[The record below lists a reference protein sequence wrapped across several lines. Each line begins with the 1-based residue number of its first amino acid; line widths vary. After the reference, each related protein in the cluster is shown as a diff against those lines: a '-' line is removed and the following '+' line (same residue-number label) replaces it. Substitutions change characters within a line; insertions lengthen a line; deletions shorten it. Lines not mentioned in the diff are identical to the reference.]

1 MEMNRFGILVIAA
14 AAAICFSCVRS
25 EQTGINDANKRYFDA
40 WMKINHPD
48 AVREGLG
55 IYILE
60 ETIGQGAKA
69 GNAEDYPYAYIS
81 YTSSDLDGTITE
93 TTDADVAKQLGTY
106 AGASKYYGPVVRLR
120 NSTAMTAGQDMV
132 IDNMNVGG
140 TRKAVIPG
148 WFNTMTVRAD
158 SEEEYLSKVTGTDI
172 VLTLTLHDVFK
183 DLTEWQLDSI
193 SRYLSHKYSHPVD
206 SLKYGFYYIQTKAPD
221 DDTPFESDATVYL
234 NYTGMLLN
242 GDIFDTSISEVA
254 KDAGIYSS
262 GGSYSPM
269 KVTLKENY
277 EDITT
282 TTSSGSSGSLVK
294 GFSYCV
300 SLMKAGEK
308 GTCIFYSGLGYE
320 GTAKDKIPA
329 YSPLRFDIEM
339 IGTENN

>member
-1 MEMNRFGILVIAA
+1 MNRFGILVIAA
-14 AAAICFSCVRS
+14 AAAVCFSCVRS

-48 AVREGLG
+48 AIREGLG

-60 ETIGQGAKA
+60 ETAGKGVKA

-81 YTSSDLDGTITE
+81 YTSTDLDGNITE
-93 TTDADVAKQLGTY
+93 TTDAAVAKQLGTY

-148 WFNTMTVRAD
+148 WFNTMTVRA
-158 SEEEYLSKVTGTDI
+158 STEEEYLEKVTGSDI
-172 VLTLTLHDVFK
+172 ILTLTLHEVFK

-193 SRYLSHKYSHPVD
+193 SRYLIHHYSHPGD

-221 DDTPFESDATVYL
+221 DDNPFENGSTVYL

-254 KDAGIYSS
+254 KDAGIYNSDAE
-262 GGSYSPM
+262 YSPM
-269 KVTLKENY
+269 KVTMNDDY
-277 EDITT
+277 EEITT

-339 IGTENN
+339 IGTESN